1 VEFLFG
7 QGKSVGY
14 HAPWIA
20 TLLEGT
26 AYVCK
31 VFAHEGFTAGN
42 DDQHFVWID
51 MRRNLRID
59 DPKEIFCGH
68 VGCLD
73 GSNAI
78 AAAMQAMHIAAE
90 RGLPEELSQRVDL
103 FEITAAQSF

>member
-1 VEFLFG
+1 MEFLFG
-7 QGKSVGY
+7 QGQSVGH

-20 TLLEGT
+20 ALLERT
-26 AYVCK
+26 AYLCE
-31 VFAHEGFTAGN
+31 VFSHEGFAAGD
-42 DDQHFVWID
+42 DDQHFVRID
-51 MRRNLRID
+51 VRRNLRID

-90 RGLPEELSQRVDL
+90 RGLPEELTKRM
-103 FEITAAQSF
+103 